1 MGKDI
6 KCLIEIATKY
16 DNVYDPNN
24 SEFSADLSNL
34 FNIAYKQGY
43 EEGLEVAQK
52 LLEDLKE
59 QE

>member
-6 KCLIEIATKY
+6 KYLIEIATKY

-24 SEFSADLSNL
+24 EFSADLSNL
-34 FNIAYKQGY
+34 FNMAYKQGY
-43 EEGLEVAQK
+43 EEGLEVAK
-52 LLEDLKE
+52 NMIENLKE